1 MFNNLKRMDDHAHSE
16 YSNER
21 LIDSINRIPDM
32 LKVANKLGYSGIT
45 LTDHETLSG
54 HVEMLQ
60 VEKQLKKEGIIPETF
75 KCGLG
80 NEIYLVKDRDNIEKY
95 WHFILIAKNNT
106 GLRALRELS
115 SCAWYNSF
123 SSRGM
128 LRVPTEMK
136 ELEKIVNKYPNCLIA
151 TNACIGGFIGGR
163 VLSLIKAEK
172 DGIEEEI
179 NKIKADI
186 DDFIKWNLNLF
197 KDDFYFEIAAG
208 QSKDQRAFNQRV
220 KSIISAYK
228 LKAIVGSDAHYL
240 TAAERPVHKAYLN
253 SKDGEREI
261 DEFYWDAHFMSIEEE
276 FENLR
281 DFYSEEEFIQFCNNS
296 MEIYNKIENYSIEHK
311 PIIPEVEVKNYP
323 KIHCLDVLS
332 YPTLSYL
339 FESNEIQERYWIN
352 QCYETLKKK
361 NLLNDKYLQR
371 LEIEADI
378 IKTVGTKLDNILY
391 KYFNTFQ
398 HYIDLFWEC
407 GSIVGPGRGSAV
419 CFLSNYL
426 LGITQL
432 DPLEW
437 NLPEWRFLNKERVEL
452 PDIDIDLAPSK
463 RKEIFKRI
471 REERGE
477 LNVLQVCTFG
487 TEGTRSAIA
496 AAGRGYRSSKY
507 PNGLDV
513 ETTQYLSSL
522 VPVER
527 GFLWTIDEVINGNAE
542 KDRKPIQTFINEI
555 NKYPGLLE
563 IIKSIEGSTFGPVT
577 HFFS

>member
-1 MFNNLKRMDDHAHSE
+1 MLKI
-16 YSNER
+16 SNE
-21 LIDSINRIPDM
+21 
-32 LKVANKLGYSGIT
+32 LGYSGIT

-60 VEKQLKKEGIIPETF
+60 TERELKEKGVIPESF

-80 NEIYLVKDRDNIEKY
+80 NEIYLVEDRTNIERY
-95 WHFILIAKNNT
+95 WHYILIAKNNT

-128 LRVPTEMK
+128 TRVPTQMD
-136 ELEKIVNKYPNCLIA
+136 ELERIVKKYPNCLIA

-163 VLSLIKAEK
+163 VMSLIKAENAN
-172 DGIEEEI
+172 DIEAI
-179 NKIKADI
+179 KKIKMDI
-186 DDFIKWNLNLF
+186 DAFIKWNLNLF
-197 KDDFYFEIAAG
+197 GDDFYFEIAAG

-220 KSIISAYK
+220 KSIIAAYG
-228 LKAIVGSDAHYL
+228 LKVVVGSDAHYL
-240 TAAERPVHKAYLN
+240 TAAHRPVHKAYLN
-253 SKDGEREI
+253 SKDGEREV
-261 DEFYWDAHFMSIEEE
+261 DEFYWDAHFMTAEEE
-276 FENLR
+276 YDNIK
-281 DFYSEEEFIQFCNNS
+281 DFYSEDEFIQICKNS
-296 MEIYNKIENYSIEHK
+296 MEIYSKIEEYSIEHN

-323 KIHCLDVLS
+323 KRECISVSS

-339 FESNEIQERYWIN
+339 FASDEVQERYWIN
-352 QCYETLKKK
+352 QCYEALEKRK
-361 NLLNDKYLQR
+361 LLNDKYLQR
-371 LEIEADI
+371 LEVEADI
-378 IKTVGTKLDNILY
+378 IKTVGAKLNNILY

-471 REERGE
+471 RQERGE

-496 AAGRGYRSSKY
+496 AAGRGYRSNKY

-527 GFLWTIDEVINGNAE
+527 GFLWTIDEVIHGNIE
-542 KDRKPIQTFINEI
+542 KDRKPIQAFINEI
-555 NKYPGLLE
+555 EKYPGLLE
-563 IIKSIEGSTFGPVT
+563 IIQSIEGSTFGPVT